1 MLQQDYECY
10 SRITD
15 DKRAG
20 KGLQR
25 IPIGLQSITKVT
37 GKFTEDY
44 KAYREV
50 YRGLHGRIT
59 EDSEGYR
66 GGLPRITV
74 T

>member
-37 GKFTEDY
+37 GKFTE
-44 KAYREV
+44 V
-50 YRGLHGRIT
+50 YRGLQGLQGSLQRIT
-59 EDSEGYR
+59 R
-66 GGLPRITV
+66 
-74 T
+74 